1 MESTVHPERKL
12 MVATLARPSISSIGL
27 MITPPPMP
35 QIAPA
40 MDAKKL
46 TQKNKIELMRLFLLR
61 YVDFDKFII
70 PFWKNAKLP

>member
-1 MESTVHPERKL
+1 MT
-12 MVATLARPSISSIGL
+12 
-27 MITPPPMP
+27 
-35 QIAPA
+35 QIAA
-40 MDAKKL
+40 GMDAKKL

>member
-1 MESTVHPERKL
+1 
-12 MVATLARPSISSIGL
+12 
-27 MITPPPMP
+27 MP